1 VSRATEVEVVVITT
15 VYPGVEPYLC
25 RYLDSLEAQ
34 TLKVFDVLLANDGFI
49 GLEAILSGR
58 KLQWRILNV
67 AKTLSGNRRD
77 LINKAIEYGYKKII
91 FSDSDDE
98 LSLNRVDV
106 LNSLLDIHDVVVN
119 DLDII
124 NSSSKLIDMK
134 YLSNRFEN
142 GECINSIKLKSSNM
156 MGLTNTAATSNA
168 LKNCIALQGGEALA
182 FDWYLWSAVL
192 LNSNEAIF
200 TNKTTSKYRIHSSN
214 VAGFPQ
220 PINTSSVL
228 RGIEVKCE
236 YYKLMSGIS
245 HNYDELANKFHSERN
260 RLNNTNMLTYIS
272 ILKMKKFNYPLW
284 WEQIK
289 LPSEVGIV

>member
-1 VSRATEVEVVVITT
+1 MSKATEGTIVVITT

-34 TLKVFDVLLANDGFI
+34 TCKVFDVLLANDGFI
-49 GLEAILSGR
+49 GLEAILSAR

-67 AKTLSGNRRD
+67 AKTVSGNRRD
-77 LINKAIEYGYKKII
+77 LINKAVEYGYKKII

-98 LSLNRVDV
+98 LSLNRVDI
-106 LNSLLDIHDVVVN
+106 LNSLLDIYDVVVN

-124 NSSSKLIDMK
+124 NSSSQLIDMK

-142 GECINSIKLKSSNM
+142 GECINAIKLQTSNM

-168 LKNCIALQGGEALA
+168 LKNSIALQGGDALA
-182 FDWYLWSAVL
+182 FDWYLWTTVL

-200 TNKTTSKYRIHSSN
+200 TNKTTTKYRMHSNN
-214 VAGFPQ
+214 VAGFIQ
-220 PINTSSVL
+220 AVDKNSVL
-228 RGIEVKCE
+228 KGIEVKCE
-236 YYKLMSGIS
+236 YYRLMSGINQ
-245 HNYDELANKFHSERN
+245 NYEELLNKFKSEIN
-260 RLNNTNMLTYIS
+260 KLSDENMMKYIFV
-272 ILKMKKFNYPLW
+272 IEKDKIKYPIW